1 MSKKI
6 PQRNIAQLS
15 ITTKQALNL
24 RPNTQQKRLRYAFR
38 RLILNLLPS
47 VLSLH
52 KRNKNRDLYLF
63 FEALFSY

>member
-15 ITTKQALNL
+15 ITPQALNL